1 MILRRWVHFATL
13 SPLTRAYLELNR
25 ALSRLGSPA
34 SPKDTPAE
42 RATVLL
48 TLLPAASVPIHKLLS
63 EYQSATYSQH
73 PGDVEVAQ
81 NAGSEI
87 RKLSFLALA
96 QRFLARFQ
104 EPLKNRKPVYRQ

>member
-1 MILRRWVHFATL
+1 VHFSTL

-25 ALSRLGSPA
+25 ALSRLGK
-34 SPKDTPAE
+34 SPKPMDTPAE
-42 RATVLL
+42 RAAALEA
-48 TLLPAASVPIHKLLS
+48 LLPAATASIQNLLF

-73 PGDVEVAQ
+73 PGNVEVAQ
-81 NAGSEI
+81 KAGSEI

-104 EPLKNRKPVYRQ
+104 EPIKNRQPVYWR